1 MLADEFRSQA
11 YFKALKKYINNHS
24 IVLDVGSG
32 TGFLSAISLHL
43 GAKKVIAIEETNTA
57 NCIKPILNQLK
68 FQKKI
73 DVLVQNS
80 IDYVDDADIIEEAQD
95 AGTKL
100 TNTLRELDS
109 LVYTIIFIPSEDGS
123 VTPTQEKY
131 RKQTY
136 DVCDRLSS
144 ELDKL
149 LRLGGDSK
157 EYEKAKVEYETFIN
171 TVQNKSIAEK
181 EVRVDKITELY
192 PEFEPLIET
201 KENPH
206 SNDQLI
212 KLGNM
217 LEMFMLRMSL
227 EVDTIKESVT
237 GLKDRIKRIE
247 HITKLSL
254 CKPLSLTGH
263 TN

>member
-1 MLADEFRSQA
+1 MTTMFLF
-11 YFKALKKYINNHS
+11 
-24 IVLDVGSG
+24 IVLFITLFTSSIGMKLMPISVSFRAKDSIRKHIE
-32 TGFLSAISLHL
+32 TISAI
-43 GAKKVIAIEETNTA
+43 GIAVTSVLPTPVYAAGEQDYIEALATVVSAREILKPLKDFILDQGYDNARTNI
-57 NCIKPILNQLK
+57 NFILNQLK

-157 EYEKAKVEYETFIN
+157 EYEKAKVLSQSNLQSYPKVLFTKV
-171 TVQNKSIAEK
+171 TKKSGI
-181 EVRVDKITELY
+181 
-192 PEFEPLIET
+192 
-201 KENPH
+201 
-206 SNDQLI
+206 
-212 KLGNM
+212 
-217 LEMFMLRMSL
+217 
-227 EVDTIKESVT
+227 
-237 GLKDRIKRIE
+237 
-247 HITKLSL
+247 
-254 CKPLSLTGH
+254 
-263 TN
+263 